1 MCRYKSLFARGC
13 NLVVKAEGGAVVEQ
27 LQAFESR
34 AQGGDPTP
42 HAKIVTVK
50 KSPTVFNGLSK
61 EELQPLCSTIYV
73 AYTCRKSAN
82 QVTPWKT
89 ISELLSRFTYQCLKN
104 V

>member
-50 KSPTVFNGLSK
+50 KSPSF
-61 EELQPLCSTIYV
+61 
-73 AYTCRKSAN
+73 
-82 QVTPWKT
+82 
-89 ISELLSRFTYQCLKN
+89 
-104 V
+104 